1 MKERMAPM
9 KAMEFKTM
17 AAAAVLV
24 LGAAGAA
31 SAEIACPWRA
41 TPSAGVMCGL
51 EVLAGQPSA
60 YALGISGD
68 GRVAVGRVL
77 DNVGSDVTAVQWTSD
92 GIQRLGAIAG
102 ERSGSATATDADGNV
117 AVGFVFMGFARPMHA
132 IRWTDGVAQILQP
145 LSGAVTSIANGV
157 NVDGSVVVGRSG
169 STAVRWE
176 GDAAPQNLGT
186 VPGTTSST
194 AYGVS
199 DDGSV
204 VAGLSGDITA
214 FRWTQET
221 GMLALPVIAGTT
233 SSTAYGV
240 SGDGSVVVGYNAPE
254 VGNSIAVKW
263 TGNAA
268 PQRLADLQG
277 VMSGSVAKAVNADGS
292 VVVGQSGT
300 RAARWEGDVPPQDLG
315 VLEGTDQSFAYSVS
329 DDGLVVVGSSFP
341 RLDGPTRAFIW
352 RAGGYGME
360 DMANLLASFEL
371 VADTNETALALHRRA
386 VGRVANRSCVAE
398 AGGNCVQ
405 AAMDVIYEPG
415 GDHMGARSGQAAVI
429 TYGRGV
435 HENVTVGLSLAGS
448 IGTTLGKGVEI
459 DHGPAIVLWA
469 RTGEAGAHG
478 AATGL
483 QAEAGFGYG
492 RGGAEIVRGK
502 GLANVHHATGD
513 ATVDTTTLRAGV
525 GYGLAVGD
533 AWVLTPKV
541 SLAYDHSKRDSYRER
556 GGSFNARYAAVSS
569 TRLSVAPELTA
580 ASAIGARSHVALTGG
595 VELGRGDGVTV
606 KGTSDMSGRQI
617 FAIGDDLDRNLVRPF
632 AEAGYTYA
640 MDDDADIG
648 VGIGVGLPEYGSDG
662 PTLAMSIAYTM
673 RF

>member
-186 VPGTTSST
+186 VP
-194 AYGVS
+194 
-199 DDGSV
+199 
-204 VAGLSGDITA
+204 
-214 FRWTQET
+214 
-221 GMLALPVIAGTT
+221 GTT